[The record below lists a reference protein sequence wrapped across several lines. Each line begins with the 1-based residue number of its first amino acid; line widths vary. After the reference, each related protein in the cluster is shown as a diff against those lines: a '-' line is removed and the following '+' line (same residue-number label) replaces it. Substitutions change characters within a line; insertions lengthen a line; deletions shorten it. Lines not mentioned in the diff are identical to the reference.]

1 MNPFPIYVIH
11 YSRAPERKR
20 FIQGELD
27 TNHLSAT
34 FIEDNDREDLTDD
47 IIRKYY
53 DPSPSKWREMIAV
66 SRKVL
71 VENGQFNMSKRS
83 WSQGVERKHRKQKYA
98 PFLEFSELNTT
109 QISTTIKHLTACGR
123 MIDAHQAFALVLE
136 DDATFN
142 ERFAADAIEVLSHV
156 PVGWDFIGIGEGCG
170 LRVPERHSGETIYRM
185 RPPRTNGAEAHF
197 ISERLARAMLVYGK
211 PFAWPIDWLMQYVMM
226 QEDHACYWRNPPIV
240 GQGSETGLF
249 PSITRE
255 AHVVAIDKNPTA
267 KPGKYAF
274 AQRLANTLARAR
286 KLVQRH

>member
-47 IIRKYY
+47 IIREYY

-83 WSQGVERKHRKQKYA
+83 WSQGVKRKHRKQKYA

-170 LRVPERHSGETIYRM
+170 LRVPEWHSGETIYRM

-197 ISERLARAMLVYGK
+197 ISERLARAMLVHGK
-211 PFAWPIDWLMQYVMM
+211 PFTWPIDWLMQYVMM

-240 GQGSETGLF
+240 GQGSEAGLF

-255 AHVVAIDKNPTA
+255 AHVVAIDKNPTV
-267 KPGKYAF
+267 KLGKYAF

-286 KLVQRH
+286 RLVQRH